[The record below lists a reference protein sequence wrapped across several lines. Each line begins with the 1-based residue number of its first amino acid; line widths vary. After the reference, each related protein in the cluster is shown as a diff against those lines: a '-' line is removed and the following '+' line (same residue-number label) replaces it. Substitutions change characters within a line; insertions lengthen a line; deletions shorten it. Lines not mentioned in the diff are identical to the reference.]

1 MNKNETLEELSK
13 QDVLAMLTILI
24 LSAEEAGDNNT
35 WLNGVN
41 FDSFKRVIIEAKK
54 IINRT

>member
-1 MNKNETLEELSK
+1 MDK

-35 WLNGVN
+35 WLNGISL
-41 FDSFKRVIIEAKK
+41 DSFKQAIIEAKK